1 MTKLF
6 ANNIQRALDRA
17 AEAER
22 LASQEND
29 AGAKAEL
36 LDFAKQWRQVADDYQ
51 YVEKLETFLKRHNG
65 RPVQASEH

>member
-6 ANNIQRALDRA
+6 ADDIQRALDRA

-22 LASQEND
+22 LASRETD
-29 AGAKAEL
+29 PAAKAEL

-51 YVEKLETFLKRHNG
+51 YVEKLETFLRTHHV
-65 RPVQASEH
+65 PASSQH